1 MRFLKVSYTADMTKS
16 TDPNPS
22 TFRSYVTEERVLQVL
37 QTYFQQQVRNLQ
49 VIQGGNVAQ
58 TFEFS
63 VDSGDA
69 EAAGEAQ
76 AYIIR
81 FNAPMAINFEK
92 EA

>member
-1 MRFLKVSYTADMTKS
+1 
-16 TDPNPS
+16 
-22 TFRSYVTEERVLQVL
+22 
-37 QTYFQQQVRNLQ
+37 